1 VSQTGEGGG
10 SRWAGPGLG
19 DRIDDGW
26 PNGARD
32 ADWPESVR
40 VVGFQ
45 PSLWWGEPQVT
56 SVPGGPGGA
65 PLEPRPGVIRLGP
78 EALVVGAEIALS
90 REIGQSFYLMGLMAL
105 ALSLFV
111 GLGLLLVRVLA

>member
-1 VSQTGEGGG
+1 VSQ
-10 SRWAGPGLG
+10 
-19 DRIDDGW
+19 
-26 PNGARD
+26 D

-45 PSLWWGEPQVT
+45 PTLWRIEP
-56 SVPGGPGGA
+56 PA
-65 PLEPRPGVIRLGP
+65 PPELPEHRPGVIRLGP
-78 EALVVGAEIALS
+78 DALVMGGEVALS
-90 REIGQSFYLMGLMAL
+90 REIGQSLYLMGLMAL

>member
-1 VSQTGEGGG
+1 MSLE
-10 SRWAGPGLG
+10 
-19 DRIDDGW
+19 
-26 PNGARD
+26 

-45 PSLWWGEPQVT
+45 PSLWRIEP
-56 SVPGGPGGA
+56 SPPAGPA
-65 PLEPRPGVIRLGP
+65 EPRPGVIRLGP
-78 EALVVGAEIALS
+78 DTLVTGGEVALS

-111 GLGLLLVRVLA
+111 GLGLLVVRVLA

>member
-1 VSQTGEGGG
+1 MSQ
-10 SRWAGPGLG
+10 
-19 DRIDDGW
+19 
-26 PNGARD
+26 D

-45 PSLWWGEPQVT
+45 PSLWRIEPL
-56 SVPGGPGGA
+56 A
-65 PLEPRPGVIRLGP
+65 PAAPPEPRPGVIRLGP
-78 EALVVGAEIALS
+78 DALVMGGEVALS

-111 GLGLLLVRVLA
+111 GLGLLVVRVLV